1 MLYLCIPA
9 RDEES
14 TIGPLLWKVRKVM
27 AEFGRD
33 YQVLV
38 LDDGSVD
45 ATSEILDRY
54 RRVLPLTVVREETPV
69 GYARAVERLL
79 REAVQLS
86 RYPKR
91 DCVLTLQ
98 ADFSESPDLLI
109 PLVKSLEG
117 GADVVVGRQEE
128 AMGDPIPA
136 PRIWTRRGARFVMG
150 RALKGAPVSDPLCG
164 LRGYRIISLRKAFRE
179 LGDRPLTTGEGWAAN
194 LEVLSA
200 VAPFARRIEETPM
213 QVRYRDLPRESRF
226 RGWDVF
232 RTLLKLRG
240 RVQWLP
246 PREEPAAS

>member
-33 YQVLV
+33 YHVLV

-45 ATSEILDRY
+45 ATPETLDRY
-54 RRVLPLTVVREETPV
+54 RRFLPLTVLREEASV
-69 GYARAVERLL
+69 GYARAMERLL

-91 DCVLTLQ
+91 DAVLTLQ

-109 PLVKSLEG
+109 PLVKTLEG

-128 AMGDPIPA
+128 AMGDPIPG

-150 RALKGAPVSDPLCG
+150 SALKGAPVSDPFCG
-164 LRGYRIISLRKAFRE
+164 LRAYRIISLRKVFRE
-179 LGDRPLTTGEGWAAN
+179 LGDRPLTTGEGWGAN
-194 LEVLSA
+194 LEILSA

-240 RVQWLP
+240 RVRWVRPL
-246 PREEPAAS
+246 EEPVAS